1 MSDVITTDH
10 ETDETDMACEKIK
23 ILIQEALKS
32 SGKYYQAILRLS
44 IFFEKDQT
52 SGAQDSLIFLDKVL
66 L

>member
-32 SGKYYQAILRLS
+32 SAKYDQAILRLS

-52 SGAQDSLIFLDKVL
+52 GGALDSLIF
-66 L
+66 